1 MTQDIQNVAVIG
13 AGIMGHGIAQV
24 CAQAGKTV
32 ALVDSEQAMLTLARA
47 RIESSLALLIDNGLL
62 PGVKPADVLANVRFT
77 DDLGQAVKGAD
88 LIFEAIPERLELK
101 TRLYERLDEFCNS
114 STIFA
119 SNTSAMP
126 IGSLAKAS
134 RHPERVIGT
143 HFFNPAQLIPLVEVV
158 PNEKTLTTVVER
170 VMSFLTALG
179 KKPIHVKKD
188 LPGFLANRLQHAL
201 GREAVSLVQNGVASP
216 EDVDAAVRTSIALR
230 LIFSGPVEQ
239 RDLNGLDTYIGITK
253 SLYPSLEDMKE
264 TPRMA
269 VDLVAEGHLG
279 LKTGKGF
286 YDWAG
291 QDVAEV
297 AERKNRQVVSLLKF
311 LKTVS

>member
-1 MTQDIQNVAVIG
+1 MSKEIGKIAVFG

-24 CAQAGKTV
+24 CAQAGKAVT
-32 ALVDSEQAMLTLARA
+32 LVDSLEAMLASARA
-47 RIESSLALLIDNGLL
+47 GMEQSLAMLIDNGLL
-62 PGVKPADVLANVRFT
+62 PGVDAAQAMANVRFT
-77 DDLGQAVKGAD
+77 TDLAQAAEGAD
-88 LIFEAIPERLELK
+88 LLFEAIPEKLELK
-101 TRLYERLDEFCNS
+101 QRLIAQLDQACRPD
-114 STIFA
+114 TIFA

-158 PNEKTLTTVVER
+158 PNEKTSAAVIEQVLR
-170 VMSFLTALG
+170 FLTAVG

-201 GREAVSLVQNGVASP
+201 GREAVSLVQKGIASA
-216 EDVDAAVRTSIALR
+216 EDVDTAFKSSLAIR

-253 SLYPSLEDMKE
+253 TLYPDLEDTKE
-264 TPRMA
+264 TPPIA
-269 VDLVAEGHLG
+269 AEMVTQGHLG

-286 YDWAG
+286 YDWTG
-291 QDVAEV
+291 QDPAEV
-297 AERKNRQVVSLLKF
+297 SARKGRQLVRLLKF
-311 LKTVS
+311 LKTLD

>member
-1 MTQDIQNVAVIG
+1 
-13 AGIMGHGIAQV
+13 
-24 CAQAGKTV
+24 
-32 ALVDSEQAMLTLARA
+32 
-47 RIESSLALLIDNGLL
+47 
-62 PGVKPADVLANVRFT
+62 
-77 DDLGQAVKGAD
+77 
-88 LIFEAIPERLELK
+88 
-101 TRLYERLDEFCNS
+101 
-114 STIFA
+114 
-119 SNTSAMP
+119 
-126 IGSLAKAS
+126 
-134 RHPERVIGT
+134 
-143 HFFNPAQLIPLVEVV
+143 
-158 PNEKTLTTVVER
+158 
-170 VMSFLTALG
+170 MSFLTALG

-279 LKTGKGF
+279 PKTGKGF